1 MQKTIVFEKDLS
13 LWLEKQC
20 GAVFGTEA
28 SGDDSPSRPLLGIA
42 SSAFEDYMGPYIR
55 VEEQS
60 MDEQLAEALEDQS
73 VDTRGE
79 RPVFIS
85 STKLFISIKGSITR
99 CTALTT
105 GKPFL
110 QLCRCFQESLRKYA
124 HVLDSKLPG
133 PIAGNSISG
142 ISIPASFGQ
151 PSLVVSASSSAGG
164 LYRLAKFEEVKVC
177 HVISTCEYC
186 VETIEALEDLVR
198 DTIDERHSSSVD
210 MSAIQDGFYDVATKA
225 IRVLVSG
232 LTVRAETGM
241 KNFANTNWGSVESVG
256 EESDYVRAM
265 HEEIE
270 PFVVSLRTLLPTSY
284 FRSFCDKFAAS
295 FAALY
300 YESVVRLKRVSE
312 PGSQQLLLDVYN
324 LKTLFLKLPVAES
337 FIGVADS
344 SKGRKG
350 VGGGS
355 TIAPAVF
362 TKMVQSQFGKIETLL
377 KLVGTPNELLI
388 ENFQVQWPGGS
399 VAELQVV
406 LALKGLK
413 RAEQVAFLDKLGG
426 ESEAARTKTATPA
439 ASAVLVSERVQAL
452 QDQGSSVAAK
462 VNSDL
467 SQMKLK
473 VDDFRKTWRGGNS

>member
-1 MQKTIVFEKDLS
+1 MF
-13 LWLEKQC
+13 
-20 GAVFGTEA
+20 GAEA
-28 SGDDSPSRPLLGIA
+28 SGKYSSGQQTSAESGGRSHSTCDPLIGIL
-42 SSAFEDYMGPYIR
+42 SSAFEKYMGPYIR

-60 MDEQLAEALEDQS
+60 MDEQLADALEDQL

-85 STKLFISIKGSITR
+85 STRLFISIKGSITR

-110 QLCRCFQESLRKYA
+110 QLCKSFQESLRKYA

-133 PIAGNSISG
+133 SMAGSSISG

-151 PSLVVSASSSAGG
+151 PSASSSGG
-164 LYRLAKFEEVKVC
+164 ALYRLAKFEEVKVC

-198 DTIDERHSSSVD
+198 DTIDELHSSHVD
-210 MSAIQDGFYDVATKA
+210 MSAIQDAFYDVATKA

-232 LTVRAETGM
+232 LTVRAESGM
-241 KNFANTNWGSVESVG
+241 KNFANTNWGSLESVG
-256 EESDYVRAM
+256 EESDYVRVM

-270 PFVVSLRTLLPTSY
+270 PFVVSLRSLLPVSY

-300 YESVVRLKRVSE
+300 YECVVRLKRISE
-312 PGSQQLLLDVYN
+312 PGTQQLLLDVYN

-337 FIGVADS
+337 FINIADS
-344 SKGRKG
+344 SKGKKG

-355 TIAPAVF
+355 MIAPAVY
-362 TKMVQSQFGKIETLL
+362 TKMVQTQFGKIETLL
-377 KLVGTPNELLI
+377 KLVGTPNDLLI
-388 ENFQVQWPGGS
+388 ENFKVQWPGGS
-399 VAELQVV
+399 AAELQVV

-413 RAEQVAFLDKLGG
+413 RAEQVAFLDRLGG
-426 ESEAARTKTATPA
+426 DPEPARANTVTPV

-473 VDDFRKTWRGGNS
+473 VDDFRKTWRGGNNY